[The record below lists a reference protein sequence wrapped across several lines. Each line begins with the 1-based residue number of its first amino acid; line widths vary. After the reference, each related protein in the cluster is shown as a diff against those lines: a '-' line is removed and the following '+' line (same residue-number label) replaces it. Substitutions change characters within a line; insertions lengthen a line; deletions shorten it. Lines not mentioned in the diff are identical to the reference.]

1 MERRGAAADG
11 PSARGGGG
19 RRDVGDKR
27 TRGKRVFPDLSF
39 HFEFVHRRIESVL
52 EEVEAAAP
60 WFDKDLKALV
70 EQVAELRAR

>member
-1 MERRGAAADG
+1 M
-11 PSARGGGG
+11 
-19 RRDVGDKR
+19 GDKR